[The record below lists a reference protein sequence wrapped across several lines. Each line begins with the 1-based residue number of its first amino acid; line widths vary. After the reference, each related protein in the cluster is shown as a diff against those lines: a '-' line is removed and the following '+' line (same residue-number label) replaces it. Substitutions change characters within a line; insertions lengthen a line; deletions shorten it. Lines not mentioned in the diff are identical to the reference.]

1 VLDFIDIKDDIEPL
15 VAVVEAFTSATSRAD
30 RASLLAQIRDQLEKL
45 RVADEK
51 LQAKL
56 RQFYEGTSKDGIRA
70 TEAEQAALVLRED
83 ESVAANTLR
92 PRILSLQRYLTGTSL
107 NDDPEAHQLL
117 EKAINIAVGYVAG
130 YQDLRDQWIRLA
142 AERRPADVVLRAK
155 PVQGEVDHDALSR
168 EFIARFPKLRAAL
181 AK

>member
-1 VLDFIDIKDDIEPL
+1 MRKAIASSAAICSGRMRPRSFRGWQSRSNAVPPSASSTRPSASTRVLPRNSLHCATNMCGRRRRPEFVLDFIDIKDDIEPL

-92 PRILSLQRYLTGTSL
+92 PR
-107 NDDPEAHQLL
+107 
-117 EKAINIAVGYVAG
+117 
-130 YQDLRDQWIRLA
+130 
-142 AERRPADVVLRAK
+142 
-155 PVQGEVDHDALSR
+155 
-168 EFIARFPKLRAAL
+168 
-181 AK
+181 